1 MFLQNLF
8 VKRQPRKF
16 AFTPFYYSE
25 PDDEDE
31 SGPRIRFKRIRNG
44 APVSKKSM
52 HRLVFLAI
60 FFVFLLFFLWEAVQR
75 EMQIF
80 EIESIKIE
88 HAPTD
93 Y

>member
-16 AFTPFYYSE
+16 AYTPFYYSE

-31 SGPRIRFKRIRNG
+31 SGPRIRFKSIRNG
-44 APVSKKSM
+44 APVSKKSVR
-52 HRLVFLAI
+52 RLVFLAI
-60 FFVFLLFFLWEAVQR
+60 FFVFLLYFLWGAVQK

-88 HAPTD
+88 PAPSD